1 MTLPYLGNTHWHPH
15 RDTLTVQLHM
25 PVGISSSA
33 LETPGRLPNQEGQS
47 GRSSI
52 YIFHFSKVCEAEVEV
67 GEAHLSQKAG
77 LDKKDSV
84 TPFSKDQPATLGF
97 LCKFLAMPPACFTL
111 CHASACPYCSTI
123 NKKNTQAKYLQEGF
137 VSVSIKAV
145 TSALRSPRQASII
158 GLEKNI
164 RALSIATQHG
174 PPSPSYEG

>member
-1 MTLPYLGNTHWHPH
+1 MGDSKPARPWTWASMTLPYLGNTHWHPH

-47 GRSSI
+47 GRNSI
-52 YIFHFSKVCEAEVEV
+52 YIFHFSKVCEAEVDV

-77 LDKKDSV
+77 LDKKDRV

-123 NKKNTQAKYLQEGF
+123 NKKKIHRQNVF
-137 VSVSIKAV
+137 RKA
-145 TSALRSPRQASII
+145 LF
-158 GLEKNI
+158 L
-164 RALSIATQHG
+164 
-174 PPSPSYEG
+174 